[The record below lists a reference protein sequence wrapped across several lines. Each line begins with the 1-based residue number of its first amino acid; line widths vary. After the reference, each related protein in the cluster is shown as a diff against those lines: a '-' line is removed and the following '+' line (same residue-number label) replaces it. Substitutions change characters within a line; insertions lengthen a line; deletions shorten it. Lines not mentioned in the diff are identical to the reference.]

1 MIAVGAGF
9 SARANLMRHLR
20 PVAIL
25 ALCLSLAAPARGVDV
40 SLPATLQYFEST
52 YASQFARTAD
62 IFMAGY
68 GRVWIPPPGRAS
80 SGNGSVGYDP
90 RDRFDLGRWDDRTL
104 YGSETGLR
112 LFAERVERTGGA
124 VIADL
129 VWNHNGFQ
137 YDDTPGFQLAGGY
150 PGMVLQNPDGGSD
163 PFGVPG
169 TNGDFHSPYAGGYDA
184 RFGGLID
191 IDHASN
197 HRLIR
202 NPVSADDPRNIPA
215 GTGDWFGAT
224 FNLPDPA
231 NARLYPDRDLPPIM
245 LFNPATGQADIP
257 VYPFNHDQPLAGDP
271 IPENAL
277 GYLMRNAQWLVQNVG
292 LEGFRHDIPWHFP
305 EWVMPYFDQAVY
317 RASGRRNLDGSQYHV
332 FSFMEAGDG
341 PQGELLRRFV
351 RKTIDPADPGRVGS
365 NYDALDFNFL
375 RAVKNNL
382 SGNGLQ
388 NDWRSLVF
396 ASLDHHDDGAMNGSA
411 GIKFVQSHDDTPAV
425 LNNVAHAYLL
435 MLPGQAKVFFNAKQH
450 GDGRDFPRNG
460 RSDALGG
467 VYGDTVTT
475 LLDIRTSHGRGDFR
489 ERWLDKETYVFERGN
504 AALVGLSNR
513 LDGGFTE
520 RRVDVDFAWGTTLV
534 ELTGNATAFTDI
546 PELVTVDDDFWQGPR
561 RATLRVPHNAG
572 GDQGYLIY
580 GLAPPRSAQGVT
592 FAAAGVPARVIAG
605 GSPEPNDYAN
615 GRERLADLHVVT
627 GDRFTLA
634 LDTQPVTL
642 TGTRLE
648 NGQLVARSIRDRDAD
663 GDNALFR
670 VNGGLDLN
678 GRNPFGTLSG
688 VDFDSGDLAG
698 FEAFATLSQPG
709 YAAADG
715 GGRYAQEVETAR
727 LPEGE
732 NYVTV
737 RVFRHRVDGGPAVW
751 SDYRSVLYVDRLAP
765 VSGIAE
771 VRSVNAAG
779 TGDHDILLESLDL
792 TADSVHL
799 FTNLPAAMTDE
810 EILSLASAGQ
820 GRADRVD
827 TNLFKGFAAGLPS
840 GNNVFTAVS
849 FEITG
854 TSNVQRFTGQ
864 RIADGR
870 GLGEGDLDFD
880 GILTPADLAG
890 SAGSFTE
897 VLLSQDTTFNPA
909 ADFDG
914 DGRVAWAD
922 VTAYAVLAAS
932 GPPALTEAFAHML
945 LVRGDVDQNGLTDS
959 RDIDA
964 TFARAAT
971 TDWWAD
977 IDSSG
982 TVGQGDVEALVEVV
996 FGTTVGDTDLDGR
1009 VDVFDLLAVSASGAY
1024 GTDLRAGWADGD
1036 FTGDGIVNVF
1046 DLARVALSPAAPP
1059 PAGQAIAA
1067 GVSSAMGRG
1076 PAAVPEP
1083 RLVLVAAAL
1092 LCGFGRFL
1100 RHPRRGHRSGKA
1112 AAEPARL

>member
-1 MIAVGAGF
+1 ME
-9 SARANLMRHLR
+9 LWR
-20 PVAIL
+20 PVGMLAICL
-25 ALCLSLAAPARGVDV
+25 LPALPAQAVDV

-52 YASQFARTAD
+52 YESQFVRTAD
-62 IFMAGY
+62 IFLAGY

-90 RDRFDLGRWDDRTL
+90 RDRFDLGTWDDRTL
-104 YGSETGLR
+104 YGSESGLR
-112 LFAERVERTGGA
+112 LFAERFERTGGA

-137 YDDTPGFQLAGGY
+137 YDDTSGFLAAGGY
-150 PGMVLQNPDGGSD
+150 PGMVLQNPDGDSD

-197 HRLIR
+197 HSLIR
-202 NPVSADDPRNIPA
+202 NPVEEADPRNIPA
-215 GTGDWFGAT
+215 GTGIWFGET
-224 FNLPDPA
+224 FNLPDSS
-231 NARLYPDRDLPPIM
+231 NARFYPDRDLPPIM

-257 VYPFNHDQPLAGDP
+257 IYPFNRDQPLAGDP
-271 IPENAL
+271 IAENAL
-277 GYLMRNAQWLVQNVG
+277 GYLMRNAQWLVQDVG

-317 RASGRRNLDGSQYHV
+317 RASERRNLDGSQYHV

-341 PQGELLRRFV
+341 PQGDLLRRFV
-351 RKTIDPADPGRVGS
+351 RKSIDPADPGRVGS

-375 RAVKNNL
+375 RSVKNNL

-388 NDWRSLVF
+388 NDWRSLVYT
-396 ASLDHHDDGAMNGSA
+396 SLDHHDDGLMNGSA
-411 GIKFVQSHDDTPAV
+411 GIKFVQSHDDTPAT

-435 MLPGQAKVFFNAKQH
+435 MLPGHAKVFFNAKQH

-534 ELTGNATAFTDI
+534 ELTGNAAMFADI

-561 RATLRVPHNAG
+561 RMTVRVPHNDG
-572 GDQGYLIY
+572 GDQGYVIY
-580 GLAPPRSAQGVT
+580 GLAAPRSAEGVT
-592 FAAAGVPARVIAG
+592 FFDEGVPARRLDGAA
-605 GSPEPNDYAN
+605 PEPTDHAN
-615 GRERLADLHVVT
+615 GRERLADLHVVS
-627 GDRFTLA
+627 GNRFTLA

-642 TGTRLE
+642 HGTRLE

-663 GDNALFR
+663 GDNALFK

-678 GRNPFGTLSG
+678 GRNPFGTPSG

-698 FEAFATLSQPG
+698 FEAFGTLSRPG

-715 GGRYAQEVETAR
+715 TGRFVQEIETSL

-737 RVFRHRVDGGPAVW
+737 RVFRHRQDGGPAVW
-751 SDYRSVLYVDRLAP
+751 SDHRSVLYVDRLAP
-765 VSGIAE
+765 RSGVAE
-771 VRSVNAAG
+771 VRGVNEPG
-779 TGDHDILLESLDL
+779 SGDHDILLQSLDL
-792 TADSVHL
+792 TANNVHL
-799 FTNLPAAMTDE
+799 FTNLPAAVTDD
-810 EILSLASAGQ
+810 EILSLARAGQ
-820 GRADRVD
+820 GRTERVD
-827 TNLFKGFAAGLPS
+827 TDLFRGFAAGLPS

-864 RIADGR
+864 RIASGP
-870 GLGEGDLDFD
+870 GLGFGDLDHD
-880 GILTPADLAG
+880 GLLSPADLTG
-890 SAGSFTE
+890 SAGGFLS
-897 VLLSQDTTFNPA
+897 LLLARDSAFNPA
-909 ADFDG
+909 GDFDG
-914 DGRVAWAD
+914 DGRIAWAD
-922 VTAYAVLAAS
+922 VTAFAALVAP
-932 GPPALTEAFAHML
+932 GPLELTEAFTNML

-964 TFARAAT
+964 IFARTAT
-971 TDWWAD
+971 SDWWAD
-977 IDSSG
+977 VDNSG
-982 TVGQGDVEALVEVV
+982 IVGQADVDALVEVI
-996 FGTTVGDTDLDGR
+996 FGTKVGDADLDGR

-1024 GTDLRAGWADGD
+1024 GTGARAGWAAGD
-1036 FTGDGIVNVF
+1036 FSGDGIVDIF
-1046 DLARVALSPAAPP
+1046 DLTRVALSLAENPL
-1059 PAGQAIAA
+1059 AGQAASDA
-1067 GVSSAMGRG
+1067 VPLNSFGSSE
-1076 PAAVPEP
+1076 AVPEP
-1083 RLVLVAAAL
+1083 RLVAVAAL
-1092 LCGFGRFL
+1092 LLAAVQIRRARRRRLPCDSGFD
-1100 RHPRRGHRSGKA
+1100 
-1112 AAEPARL
+1112 

>member
-1 MIAVGAGF
+1 
-9 SARANLMRHLR
+9 MRLLR
-20 PVAIL
+20 PL
-25 ALCLSLAAPARGVDV
+25 AMFTLCLPLATQARGVDV

-52 YASQFARTAD
+52 YESQFARTAD
-62 IFMAGY
+62 IFLAGY

-80 SGNGSVGYDP
+80 SGNASVGYDP
-90 RDRFDLGRWDDRTL
+90 RDRFDLGSWDDRTL

-112 LFAERVERTGGA
+112 LFAERVERAGGA

-224 FNLPDPA
+224 FNLPDA
-231 NARLYPDRDLPPIM
+231 DNARFYPDRDLPPLM

-257 VYPFNHDQPLAGDP
+257 VYPFNRDRPLAGDP
-271 IPENAL
+271 IPENGL
-277 GYLMRNAQWLVQNVG
+277 GYLMRNAQWLVQAVG

-305 EWVMPYFDQAVY
+305 EWVMPYFDQAVF
-317 RASGRRNLDGSQYHV
+317 RASDRRNLDGSQYHV

-351 RKTIDPADPGRVGS
+351 RKSIDPADPGRVGS

-396 ASLDHHDDGAMNGSA
+396 TSLDHHDDGAMNGSA

-435 MLPGQAKVFFNAKQH
+435 MLPGHAKVFFNAKQH
-450 GDGRDFPRNG
+450 GAGRDFPRNG

-561 RATLRVPHNAG
+561 RATLRVPHNDG
-572 GDQGYLIY
+572 GDRGYVIY

-592 FAAAGVPARVIAG
+592 FATEGAPARVLAG
-605 GSPEPNDYAN
+605 AAPEPTDYTN

-678 GRNPFGTLSG
+678 GRNPFGTVSG
-688 VDFDSGDLAG
+688 VDFDAGDLAG
-698 FEAFATLSQPG
+698 FEAFATLSRPG
-709 YAAADG
+709 YPAADG

-727 LPEGE
+727 LLEGE

-737 RVFRHRVDGGPAVW
+737 RVFRHRGDGGPAVW

-810 EILSLASAGQ
+810 EILSLARGGQ
-820 GRADRVD
+820 GRASRVD

-840 GNNVFTAVS
+840 GNNVFTAVT

-854 TSNVQRFTGQ
+854 NSNVQRFAGQ
-864 RIADGR
+864 RLTGGRGIGLGDLNADGAV
-870 GLGEGDLDFD
+870 
-880 GILTPADLAG
+880 TPIDLAG
-890 SAGSFTE
+890 SASGFET
-897 VLLSQDTTFNPA
+897 LLYSRGTQFNPA
-909 ADFDG
+909 ADFNG
-914 DGRVAWAD
+914 DGRVTWPDMVGYRDLVSAHPQAVQDAFRAMLLRRGD
-922 VTAYAVLAAS
+922 VNQDGTSNSLDID
-932 GPPALTEAFAHML
+932 TTFAHMMSDDWFADL
-945 LVRGDVDQNGLTDS
+945 DSNG
-959 RDIDA
+959 A
-964 TFARAAT
+964 
-971 TDWWAD
+971 
-977 IDSSG
+977 
-982 TVGQGDVEALVEVV
+982 VGRGDVEALVRII
-996 FGTTVGDTDLDGR
+996 FGTDFGDTNLDGAIDILDATNF
-1009 VDVFDLLAVSASGAY
+1009 VAAGLFDAGS
-1024 GTDLRAGWADGD
+1024 RAARWSDGD
-1036 FTGDGIVNVF
+1036 FSGDGLVDILDAA
-1046 DLARVALSPAAPP
+1046 DLITSVLADAA
-1059 PAGQAIAA
+1059 
-1067 GVSSAMGRG
+1067 SSAGEPG
-1076 PAAVPEP
+1076 IAAVPEP
-1083 RLVLVAAAL
+1083 TVAWGGVLLPLLIARWRRSAWRLTDNGQAEGGSASR
-1092 LCGFGRFL
+1092 GR
-1100 RHPRRGHRSGKA
+1100 RHSP
-1112 AAEPARL
+1112 PATSQGTQARNR